1 MIWGVLFLLPSR
13 KISQT
18 VAPLIKI
25 VALIWQDFGATFW
38 RFLTQKVAPSDSKH
52 LASLALSRDADH
64 LHEKKVCQINT
75 ANLFWR
81 KFWHYNQG
89 RRDQRYCKQSWCT
102 HFAWIICLPKI
113 VIITIDGYTKILLK
127 CKIFWPAVLFE
138 TIYTHFGNGEGE
150 QDISKS
156 KELDPSSWHN
166 RSQYD
171 HCYGEY

>member
-1 MIWGVLFLLPSR
+1 MVSFLE
-13 KISQT
+13 KHQ
-18 VAPLIKI
+18 VAPQHLWLGKSCRRP
-25 VALIWQDFGATFW
+25 Q
-38 RFLTQKVAPSDSKH
+38 SK
-52 LASLALSRDADH
+52 ALSRDADN